1 MATLQNDP
9 VAPPTQYDERL
20 QDFAEIIQRNLGEL
34 FDLAHQHG
42 VRIDFPGGTDGTA
55 SDIVSVDDGTNV
67 YLLVKTS
74 RGWFR
79 TAALTAL

>member
-1 MATLQNDP
+1 MALLQNDP
-9 VAPPTQYDERL
+9 VAPPTATDEGLR
-20 QDFAEIIQRNLGEL
+20 DFAEIIQRNLDEL
-34 FDLAHQHG
+34 FTLAHQHG
-42 VRIDFPGGTDGTA
+42 VRVTFPGSTDGMA
-55 SDIVSVDDGTNV
+55 SDIVSVDDGQNV

>member
-1 MATLQNDP
+1 MALLQNDP
-9 VAPPTQYDERL
+9 VAPPTLTDDSL
-20 QDFAEIIQRNLGEL
+20 KDFAEIIQRNMDEL
-34 FDLAHQHG
+34 FQIAHQHG
-42 VRIDFPGGTDGTA
+42 VRVTFPGATDGMA
-55 SDIVSVDDGTNV
+55 SDIVSVDNGTSV

>member
-1 MATLQNDP
+1 MATLQNDL
-9 VAPPTQYDERL
+9 VSPPTAADESL
-20 QDFAEIIQRNLGEL
+20 QDFAAIIQRNLQDL
-34 FDLAHQHG
+34 FELAHEHN
-42 VRIDFPGGTDGTA
+42 VKIAFPGATDGRA

-79 TAALTAL
+79 SAALTAL

>member
-1 MATLQNDP
+1 MPLLQNDP
-9 VAPPTQYDERL
+9 VSPPTITDEGL
-20 QDFAEIIQRNLGEL
+20 KDFAEIIQRNMDEI
-34 FDLAHQHG
+34 FQIAHQHG
-42 VRIDFPGGTDGTA
+42 VRVTFPGATDGMA
-55 SDIVSVDDGTNV
+55 SDIVSVDDGTSV

>member
-1 MATLQNDP
+1 MALLQNDP
-9 VAPPTQYDERL
+9 VSPPTQSDTGL
-20 QDFAEIIQRNLGEL
+20 QDFAEIIQRNFDEL
-34 FDLAHQHG
+34 FTLAHQHG
-42 VRIDFPGGTDGTA
+42 VRVTFPGATDGMA

-79 TAALTAL
+79 TGPLTAV